1 MLKTSNKQRE
11 RERERGKNENI
22 EAKNEQRN
30 QEQREREKKQTK
42 QINVCVYDDE
52 KFSSLSSLFLA
63 DGGVR
68 KSTRPFS
75 RMTFKAACSAARTT
89 SSL

>member
-1 MLKTSNKQRE
+1 MNREIKNREKE
-11 RERERGKNENI
+11 RER
-22 EAKNEQRN
+22 
-30 QEQREREKKQTK
+30 KKQAK
-42 QINVCVYDDE
+42 QINVCVYDDD